1 MTIRTRLTLLFTAL
15 VSTLLG
21 VFCVVIYGAGDVYRR
36 EEFYERLR
44 AEALASA
51 ELLFGKETISPDLFK
66 LLDKNH
72 MTVLNEEEIIIYNY
86 LNRKVYE
93 SGTDYLIVTK
103 DILDRVRLEKEVRL
117 REKTREIVG
126 VLFTDRYNHLVVFAS
141 AVDKYGFLKQRN
153 LGLVLAAG
161 WLLATGVVFAAGRFF
176 AGKSLE
182 PIARIVGRID
192 AITASRLDLRLDE
205 GNGRDEIAQLSGRFN
220 RMLDRLEESFRA
232 QRSFVSYASHELRT
246 PLTAITGQIEVALL
260 SDDDA
265 DELRAMLRS
274 ILDDARQL
282 NRLTNGLLSLA
293 DVSRDESSVTFA
305 PLHFD
310 DLLWQVRSELLRA
323 QANCTVRVQLEET
336 DATDADFAIPGNEPL
351 LRVVAFNLLEN
362 ACKFSPDH
370 SVGVR
375 LSAQAGG
382 IELRVHNFGPPIPP
396 DELPNIFIP
405 FQRGSNAHRVP
416 GHGIGLPLIER
427 IVRLHRGKLAV
438 DSAQER
444 GTTFTLTLPRQF

>member
-15 VSTLLG
+15 VSALLG

-86 LNRKVYE
+86 LNQKVYE
-93 SGTDYLIVTK
+93 SGTDYLDVTK
-103 DILDRVRLEKEVRL
+103 ATLDRVRLEKEVRR
-117 REKTREIVG
+117 REGRREIVG
-126 VLFTDRYNHLVVFAS
+126 VLFTDRFNHFVVFAS
-141 AVDKYGFLKQRN
+141 AVDKYGFSKQRN

-176 AGKSLE
+176 AGKSLQ

-205 GNGRDEIAQLSGRFN
+205 GNGRDEIAQLSARFN

-265 DELRAMLRS
+265 DELRATLRS

-282 NRLTNGLLSLA
+282 NHLTNGLLSLA
-293 DVSRDESSVTFA
+293 DVSRDESAVTFGT
-305 PLHFD
+305 LQFD
-310 DLLWQVRSELLRA
+310 ELLWQVRSELLRVQGA
-323 QANCTVRVQLEET
+323 CTVRVQLADGDEADT
-336 DATDADFAIPGNEPL
+336 DFGLSGNEAL

-370 SVGVR
+370 TVDVR
-375 LSAQAGG
+375 LAAQPEG

-438 DSAQER
+438 ESTEAT
-444 GTTFTLTLPRQF
+444 GTTFTLTLPKQF